1 MPLILHNKVNTM
13 NNKIRCVIAENN
25 KEFNEIFSKLL
36 NHEKELEVVGSAA
49 SGEAL
54 FELLEKTGVDVV
66 LLDIEM
72 DTPKA
77 GIEYCKHITTT
88 HKGVKVVMLTSNI
101 EEAVI
106 LSAFECG
113 AVDYILR
120 ESPLSHIIH
129 VIVSAFNGTAS
140 IHGYAAQVI
149 RRKIQLIGQFK
160 ENFFTMA
167 SIIANLT
174 VSELEILTLLLKGYK
189 QRQIA
194 EERFV
199 ELPTVKAQVGSILK
213 KFNLKRSK
221 EVTELIRQH
230 GLESFIN
237 KLCEK

>member
-1 MPLILHNKVNTM
+1 MDNKE
-13 NNKIRCVIAENN
+13 ISCLIAENN

-36 NHEKELEVVGSAA
+36 NHEKNLEVIGCA
-49 SGEAL
+49 STGNQL
-54 FELLEKTGVDVV
+54 FEILENNKVDVI

-72 DTPKA
+72 DSPRA
-77 GIEYCKHITTT
+77 GIEYCKRITSTYPGT
-88 HKGVKVVMLTSNI
+88 KVVMLTGNL

-120 ESPLSHIIH
+120 ESPLSHIVH
-129 VIVSAFNGTAS
+129 VITSAYHGTAS
-140 IHGYAAQVI
+140 IHGFAAQII
-149 RRKIQLIGQFK
+149 REKIQLIGKFK
-160 ENFFTMA
+160 ENFFNLA
-167 SIIANLT
+167 SVVANLT
-174 VSELEILTLLLKGYK
+174 SSELEILTLLLKGYK
-189 QRQIA
+189 QKEIA

-199 ELPTVKAQVGSILK
+199 ELPTVKAQIGSILK

-230 GLESFIN
+230 GLENFIQ